1 MMQRIIT
8 MHRRQNSDVVSD
20 RRLTEMLA
28 CQACGCRCG
37 GRLVNDLECNL
48 DLHRQIGQL
57 ESQLMKS
64 HSHITSIQH
73 ELVFVKE
80 TSEMEIHKLQ
90 EELTKMRD
98 RYDRLLDSH
107 KRIQKLNHGLE
118 DKLLKVVNTFEA
130 EKTGLQKELA
140 TLTSKLVDAK
150 ATICELEE
158 ENERYRIDCNLAV
171 QLLQCKP
178 SNFVAHKLSALPFDL
193 QERVKSQMT
202 HQQIISMEEPP
213 VVKETKL
220 IRVPMPTFPPTAMVY
235 SVNNNEDKN
244 GENSQNVQTV
254 PMTLIA
260 KVLTQPNPKR
270 KAHRTYICPKCRRDV
285 IFADKE
291 VQANLLKEA
300 EGNSDPTVPR
310 VHRSFGRTRSGS
322 STETEI

>member
-8 MHRRQNSDVVSD
+8 MHRRQNSDVVTD

-64 HSHITSIQH
+64 HSHITSIQQD
-73 ELVFVKE
+73 LVFVKE
-80 TSEMEIHKLQ
+80 ASEMEINKLQ
-90 EELTKMRD
+90 DELAKIRD

-158 ENERYRIDCNLAV
+158 EN
-171 QLLQCKP
+171 
-178 SNFVAHKLSALPFDL
+178 LPFDL

-235 SVNNNEDKN
+235 SVNNEDKN

-291 VQANLLKEA
+291 VQANLLKET
-300 EGNSDPTVPR
+300 EGNSDPKVPR
-310 VHRSFGRTRSGS
+310 VHRLFGRTRSNS